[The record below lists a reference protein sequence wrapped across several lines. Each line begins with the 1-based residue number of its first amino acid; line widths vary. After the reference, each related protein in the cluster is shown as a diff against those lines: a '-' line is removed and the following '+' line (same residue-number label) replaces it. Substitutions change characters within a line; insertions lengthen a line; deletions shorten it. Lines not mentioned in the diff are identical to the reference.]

1 MRVSQ
6 SCYAIIACGQRELPD
21 HCRRSRRL
29 AHAGSR
35 VLENKELPI
44 EVDVE
49 PGLDQRNDGDDV
61 LRIGDVPLLQR
72 ERILSEDQ
80 GYRSFAG
87 IVGPDEAYQDLI
99 IAAFKTRD
107 RQRAAGQRDLL
118 VEQNARWRGS
128 EWDVAHL
135 LEIAVIVD
143 EERTVGDDENGHRRL
158 ILHAK
163 LAGS

>member
-6 SCYAIIACGQRELPD
+6 VSHARTACKPTELPPGP
-21 HCRRSRRL
+21 SLWRL
-29 AHAGSR
+29 ARGRSR
-35 VLENKELPI
+35 VLENKQLAI
-44 EVDVE
+44 EPDIE
-49 PGLDQRNDGDDV
+49 PGVDQGNDGYDV
-61 LRIGDVPLLQR
+61 LRIDDRPLLQR
-72 ERILSEDQ
+72 ERILSEDKS
-80 GYRSFAG
+80 YRSFAG
-87 IVGPDEAYQDLI
+87 IVGADEAYQDLI
-99 IAAFKTRD
+99 VAAFKTRD